1 MLQQN
6 CSLNLYL
13 KNGPKWLACGAWV
26 CENWPNAALKK
37 DERHI
42 MMTPMKHWDIIHVNL
57 FPGNFIEPATVA
69 DNTSDLRFC
78 GTKRWIIPALYGVP
92 NGWQRVAYAPSH
104 IPKVRGGFRGFVLF
118 HYCSGEMIQFDEHNL
133 SKEWRS
139 RQLAQGLNTNFC
151 KMLLRKNKSK
161 MMLHYMY
168 CKIYGASDKGCV
180 TVMSWSKTL
189 ELYRITVAGQDECWN
204 VNFTYGEVTET

>member
-1 MLQQN
+1 M
-6 CSLNLYL
+6 
-13 KNGPKWLACGAWV
+13 AC
-26 CENWPNAALKK
+26 
-37 DERHI
+37 
-42 MMTPMKHWDIIHVNL
+42 
-57 FPGNFIEPATVA
+57 
-69 DNTSDLRFC
+69 LRC
-78 GTKRWIIPALYGVP
+78 VGVRKLTQCCTKKRWKAHHDDTHEALGYNPCQLVPRKFHWTSNSSRQHFRPPFLWHKTMNHTGPLRCSERMTKGCLRTIPY
-92 NGWQRVAYAPSH
+92 
-104 IPKVRGGFRGFVLF
+104 PKSTVRGGFRGFVLF
-118 HYCSGEMIQFDEHNL
+118 HNCSGEMIQFDEHNL